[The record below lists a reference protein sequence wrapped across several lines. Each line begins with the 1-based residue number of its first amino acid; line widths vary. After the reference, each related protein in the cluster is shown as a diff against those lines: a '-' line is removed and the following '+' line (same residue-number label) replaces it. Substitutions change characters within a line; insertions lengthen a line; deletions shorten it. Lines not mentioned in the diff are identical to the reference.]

1 MISSAERVGNSA
13 EVNTEQ
19 QKHPLEEMPSFEEHM
34 KNIEASNR
42 EDNAEVIG
50 GSDKTI
56 ERIFD
61 RIGRET
67 GEGYFN
73 DPDKLANLTK
83 DALSMT
89 PQQSISNFK
98 SQVEAYKA
106 RSTENYRLRAALF
119 YEQTRDNVQRLA
131 RENMVGNDTIK
142 VFLNP
147 DYISE
152 VGRGRTLSEYNAI
165 QSDFSRREED
175 SWLTGPQTYQ
185 RYQMQAKMMADS
197 FAENGGD
204 VAYQKEVDEQDATYS
219 PDGPFYSGQ
228 FIHVNSNK
236 PREKGG
242 LRCYIS
248 TDKTTDP
255 GAVLYAWKES
265 VQESPLKDSL
275 YFKFATSMDNYRNG
289 GKQRP
294 DDIVIYK
301 TDNIDDGQFKEL
313 LQDFQRRC
321 NEMSPD
327 LLPSDDRKMPAATQK
342 IANGISISGEPGY
355 VNDYLRYTDHKE
367 GKHSWTTFVDKMA
380 ILSTSV
386 AANRLGVRPDSL
398 DVPGLEEE
406 TKKVFREFMLL
417 SKINPDTMLPEE
429 YGNSRPSWANL
440 EGSARSDISEVVENK
455 QEKADLA
462 EKAPENPSVTEN
474 EVGKATEV
482 SSETITNRRQIASGE
497 RSTIYTVEKVDGKT
511 STQVESD
518 YFGITEK
525 FTRAHDELNNNFDL
539 KFAMSGL
546 STDLALIDATHGK
559 NFEDGNE
566 KQRSALLEEY
576 STLRSRL
583 DDPNTSQEEKL
594 LISEYFDQMNGE
606 ALNFLESRY
615 TPEQAKPDNTEQGE
629 KREKFNAALDEAKE
643 NLEKAKRLFLE
654 DSGNFDKALSQIN
667 ELVENRSMDI
677 DALQTQLSNLVRA
690 NEDLY
695 LSTGRFATQNVDYET
710 TVYQG
715 RELLNE
721 EEYKFNQQQIDENE
735 NLALDASRKLD
746 ASNDRIAQIRK
757 YISAVDEA
765 LAAFRRF

>member
-1 MISSAERVGNSA
+1 MINGAEKISNSSET
-13 EVNTEQ
+13 NTEQ
-19 QKHPLEEMPSFEEHM
+19 QKHPLEQMPSFEEHM
-34 KNIEASNR
+34 QRFESSQNTNNSEQLN
-42 EDNAEVIG
+42 
-50 GSDKTI
+50 GSDGMI
-56 ERIFD
+56 DRLFD
-61 RIGRET
+61 RIGRESS
-67 GEGYFN
+67 EGYFN

-106 RSTENYRLRAALF
+106 RSTENYRLRASTF

-131 RENMVGNDTIK
+131 RENLVGNDTIK

-152 VGRGRTLSEYNAI
+152 VGRGRTLTEYNAI
-165 QSDFSRREED
+165 QSDFSRREEN
-175 SWLTGPQTYQ
+175 SWMTGLQTFE
-185 RYQMQAKMMADS
+185 RYMARTKLVADS
-197 FAENGGD
+197 LANNVGD
-204 VAYQKEVDEQDATYS
+204 VVYQSDDFDSNNAYDPTKPITT
-219 PDGPFYSGQ
+219 GQ
-228 FIHVNSNK
+228 FIHVNSKK

-242 LRCYIS
+242 LRCYI
-248 TDKTTDP
+248 TPDKTTDP
-255 GAVLYAWKES
+255 SAVLYAWNES
-265 VQESPLKDSL
+265 FQNSPLKDSL
-275 YFKFATSMDNYRNG
+275 YFKFATSMKNY
-289 GKQRP
+289 KDEQAQRP

-313 LQDFQRRC
+313 LQDFQKRC

-327 LLPSDDRKMPAATQK
+327 LLPSNDEKMPAATQK

-355 VNDYLRYTDHKE
+355 INDYLRYTNHKE

-440 EGSARSDISEVVENK
+440 ESSASSDISEVVENK
-455 QEKADLA
+455 QEKADLT

-474 EVGKATEV
+474 EVGKTPEV

-497 RSTIYTVEKVDGKT
+497 RSTIYTVEKADGKT

-518 YFGITEK
+518 YFGIAEK
-525 FTRAHDELNNNFDL
+525 FTRAHDELKNNFDL
-539 KFAMSGL
+539 KLAMSGL

-566 KQRSALLEEY
+566 KQRSALLEDY

-583 DDPNTSQEEKL
+583 NDPNTSQEEKL

-606 ALNFLESRY
+606 ALNFLESHY
-615 TPEQAKPDNTEQGE
+615 TPEQVKPDNAEQGE
-629 KREKFNAALDEAKE
+629 KREKFSNVLDEARE
-643 NLEKAKRLFLE
+643 NLEKAKRTFLE
-654 DSGNFDKALSQIN
+654 DSSTFDKALSQIN

-677 DALQTQLSNLVRA
+677 DLLQTQLDNLIRA
-690 NEDLY
+690 NKDLY
-695 LSTGRFATQNVDYET
+695 SSTEHFASQNIDYEST
-710 TVYQG
+710 LAQG
-715 RELLNE
+715 REFLSEDDYKTRQEQIGDNEDATLAASKKLN
-721 EEYKFNQQQIDENE
+721 NV
-735 NLALDASRKLD
+735 
-746 ASNDRIAQIRK
+746 NDRIAQIRR
-757 YISAVDEA
+757 YISAVDDT
-765 LAAFRRF
+765 LTAFRRF